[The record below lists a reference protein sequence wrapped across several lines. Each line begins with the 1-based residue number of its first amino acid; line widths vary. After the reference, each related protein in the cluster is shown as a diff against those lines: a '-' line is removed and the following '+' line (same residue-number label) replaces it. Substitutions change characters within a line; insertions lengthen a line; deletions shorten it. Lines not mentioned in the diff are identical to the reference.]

1 MGGIPKPT
9 GTLHPVWLAAA
20 SQCALCYLPFRLRH
34 FSPAKTAPMLPDST
48 ATSPRP
54 RPCRD
59 HTTPITTTSRC
70 LNPHPNH
77 LSSPPSPT
85 FGFHLAGTM
94 DPSERPTAAMSAARH
109 APRHH
114 APHVP
119 PLYRIA
125 RAAAR
130 PLRLLNRQEQ
140 LELRRQ
146 LLLRVQA
153 VGEVDSGSAGDT
165 VSTHGHGARRERLW
179 RGGER
184 ALTSGC
190 GSWRGSEHGASRCSW
205 YRRRGA

>member
-59 HTTPITTTSRC
+59 HTTPITTSP
-70 LNPHPNH
+70 LPQPPPQ
-77 LSSPPSPT
+77 SSHHRRLPPSASISQEPQIPQSAPPPQCRRHATPLVTTLPT
-85 FGFHLAGTM
+85 FL
-94 DPSERPTAAMSAARH
+94 
-109 APRHH
+109 
-114 APHVP
+114 P
-119 PLYRIA
+119 PYRIS

-179 RGGER
+179 RGRER